1 MIDFR
6 NCTYQNILAAM
17 LARIPN
23 SYDKRD
29 TSPIQTAL
37 GPAAYQIEGVYIALN
52 MMQNQAF
59 IGTAMGQDLDSLAA
73 IGGISRLAA
82 TPAVRLGVFNISFGP
97 GEHDGEGYRF
107 STINGANSINFV
119 ITHKGDNFG
128 EYWLTAETPGAIGN
142 QYSGPILPINT
153 IPGLTSAQLT
163 TIIVSGSDEET
174 DDELRDRLVLAL
186 TDRPFA
192 GNIAAYRKYLLEMT
206 EAGGQ
211 QIRIGGV
218 QVYPTWD
225 GGGTVK
231 CSVVDADDMPFT
243 QEVVDLIQEEID
255 PANNAGA
262 GIGMAP
268 IGAEVTITTPT
279 SQPISVS
286 ATVSHSSG
294 SIESITTAATEAIN
308 NYLAEVRSEWG
319 IAEVSDPSTYVS
331 NVYIARVTAAILGV
345 TGVTNVTNVT
355 LNGSAS
361 DIVLTE
367 DETTQYVPV
376 LGDVELTGA

>member
-73 IGGISRLAA
+73 IGGISRLTA
-82 TPAVRLGVFNISFGP
+82 TPAVRLGVFNTAVSLG
-97 GEHDGEGYRF
+97 DRF
-107 STINGANSINFV
+107 STINGSDSINFKV
-119 ITHKGDNFG
+119 TAATANPL
-128 EYWLTAETPGAIGN
+128 EWWLTAETPGAIGN

-174 DDELRDRLVLAL
+174 DDELRDRLILAL

-211 QIRIGGV
+211 PIRIGGV
-218 QVYPTWD
+218 QVYPTPNNQ
-225 GGGTVK
+225 GGQVL
-231 CSVVDADDMPFT
+231 CSVVDADDMPFA

-255 PANNAGA
+255 PANYQGK
-262 GIGMAP
+262 GLGMAP
-268 IGAEVTITTPT
+268 IGALVTVVTPT
-279 SQPISVS
+279 PQNIDVD
-286 ATVSHSSG
+286 ATVSHTAGSSMDA
-294 SIESITTAATEAIN
+294 IRTAVTAALN
-308 NYLAEVRSEWG
+308 DYFAEVRSEWG
-319 IAEVSDPSTYVS
+319 TAEVSNPLTYVS

-367 DETTQYVPV
+367 NATTQQVPV
-376 LGDVELTGA
+376 LRNVSLTEG

>member
-82 TPAVRLGVFNISFGP
+82 TPAVRLGVFNTAVSLG
-97 GEHDGEGYRF
+97 DRF
-107 STINGANSINFV
+107 STINGSDSINFKV
-119 ITHKGDNFG
+119 TAATADPL
-128 EYWLTAETPGAIGN
+128 EWWLTAETPGAIGN

-218 QVYPTWD
+218 QVYPTPNNQ
-225 GGGTVK
+225 GGQVL

-243 QEVVDLIQEEID
+243 QAVVDLIQEEID
-255 PANNAGA
+255 PANNSGA

-279 SQPISVS
+279 SQTINVS

>member
-82 TPAVRLGVFNISFGP
+82 TPAVRLGVFNTAVSLG
-97 GEHDGEGYRF
+97 DRF
-107 STINGANSINFV
+107 STINGSDSINFKV
-119 ITHKGDNFG
+119 TAATADPL
-128 EYWLTAETPGAIGN
+128 EWWLTAETPGAIGN

-243 QEVVDLIQEEID
+243 QAVVDLIQEEID

-268 IGAEVTITTPT
+268 IGACVTIVSPT
-279 SQPISVS
+279 EEMMQAINVS

-294 SIESITTAATEAIN
+294 TIESITIAAQAAIEA
-308 NYLAEVRSEWG
+308 YLAEVRSEWG

-367 DETTQYVPV
+367 NANTQQVPV
-376 LGDVELTGA
+376 LGTVTLTEG

>member
-1 MIDFR
+1 MIDFS

-17 LARIPN
+17 LARVPN
-23 SYDKRD
+23 TYDKRD

-37 GPAAYQIEGVYIALN
+37 GPAAYQIEGVYYALDY
-52 MMQNQAF
+52 MQKQAF
-59 IGTAMGQDLDSLAA
+59 IGTATGGDLDLLAA

-82 TPAVRLGVFNISFGP
+82 TPAVRLGVFNTAVSLG
-97 GEHDGEGYRF
+97 DRF
-107 STINGANSINFV
+107 STINGSDSINFKV
-119 ITHKGDNFG
+119 TAATADPL
-128 EYWLTAETPGAIGN
+128 EWWLTAETPGAIGN

-153 IPGLTSAQLT
+153 IPGLTSALLT

-243 QEVVDLIQEEID
+243 DPAVLALIQAEID
-255 PANNAGA
+255 PANNSGA

-279 SQPISVS
+279 SQTINVS

-294 SIESITTAATEAIN
+294 TIESITTAATEAIN
-308 NYLAEVRSEWG
+308 NYLAEVRLEWG

-345 TGVTNVTNVT
+345 TGVTNVTTVK
-355 LNGSAS
+355 LNNAAS
-361 DIVLTE
+361 DVSLTE
-367 DETTQYVPV
+367 NATTQQVPV
-376 LGDVELTGA
+376 LGTVTLTEG